1 MGWFTLVTW
10 VRWLILTSYFFG
22 WGGRNVTLFPYS
34 KLFIVKGKQAME
46 NTYNTQH
53 KWSDLTIKDK
63 LSYIVAFALIA
74 SGIII
79 AFLSFFLNAYNI
91 ATGVLLYIGQAFV
104 IGGGLVGASVYF
116 RSKWLEFNT
125 NAKREIDQRID
136 ELSKR
141 IE

>member
-1 MGWFTLVTW
+1 MDNT
-10 VRWLILTSYFFG
+10 ISTSG
-22 WGGRNVTLFPYS
+22 
-34 KLFIVKGKQAME
+34 
-46 NTYNTQH
+46 QH

-63 LSYIVAFALIA
+63 LSYIVAFALIG

-91 ATGVLLYIGQAFV
+91 ATGVLLYIAQAFV

-125 NAKREIDQRID
+125 NAKREIDERID
-136 ELSKR
+136 ELAKR

>member
-1 MGWFTLVTW
+1 MD
-10 VRWLILTSYFFG
+10 
-22 WGGRNVTLFPYS
+22 
-34 KLFIVKGKQAME
+34 
-46 NTYNTQH
+46 NTHYTQY

-63 LSYIVAFALIA
+63 LSYIVAFVLIG
-74 SGIII
+74 SGVII

-91 ATGVLLYIGQAFV
+91 ATGVLLYIAQAFV

-125 NAKREIDQRID
+125 NAKREIDERID
-136 ELSKR
+136 ELAKR

>member
-1 MGWFTLVTW
+1 MDNN
-10 VRWLILTSYFFG
+10 ILPT
-22 WGGRNVTLFPYS
+22 
-34 KLFIVKGKQAME
+34 Q
-46 NTYNTQH
+46 QH

-63 LSYIVAFALIA
+63 MNYYVAFALIG
-74 SGIII
+74 SGILL

-91 ATGVLLYIGQAFV
+91 ATGVLLYIAQAFV

-116 RSKWLEFNT
+116 RSKWVEFNT
-125 NAKREIDQRID
+125 NAKREIDERID